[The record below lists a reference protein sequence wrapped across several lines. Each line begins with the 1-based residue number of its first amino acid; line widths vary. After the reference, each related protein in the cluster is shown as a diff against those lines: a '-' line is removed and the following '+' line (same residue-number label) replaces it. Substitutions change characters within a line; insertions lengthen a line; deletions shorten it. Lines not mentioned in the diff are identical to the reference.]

1 MTPNTFLWRFINS
14 TTYTVTSFVVFAAR
28 FAFLAFCSARFA
40 CWYFFLICFFWKKKF
55 PQSWFFLNRDYP
67 QVFFE
72 QRPLLPLS
80 LLWIADA
87 PLFLYGAFLRFCII
101 IRPVRF
107 PNRKMLSA
115 FCSVLCAASIPVFS
129 CSVSLTFECA
139 LFNTVIPAISAAFFT
154 GERWYISDWGL
165 ISFSNF
171 QTGFSF
177 FFFSS

>member
-28 FAFLAFCSARFA
+28 FAFFSVLFGALR
-40 CWYFFLICFFWKKKF
+40 LLV
-55 PQSWFFLNRDYP
+55 FFLN
-67 QVFFE
+67 
-72 QRPLLPLS
+72 LLFLKKIS
-80 LLWIADA
+80 SKLIFSWIGIIRKCF
-87 PLFLYGAFLRFCII
+87 LNKGLCFRFLCSELQTRRFFLYGAFLRFCII

-171 QTGFSF
+171 RRVLAF

>member
-40 CWYFFLICFFWKKKF
+40 CWYFFLICFFWKNFLKAD
-55 PQSWFFLNRDYP
+55 FFLKSGLSAS
-67 QVFFE
+67 VFWTKAFASAFSALNC
-72 QRPLLPLS
+72 RR
-80 LLWIADA
+80 AA
-87 PLFLYGAFLRFCII
+87 FLYGAFLRFCII

-171 QTGFSF
+171 RRVLAF

>member
-1 MTPNTFLWRFINS
+1 MTPNTFLWRLYKFNN
-14 TTYTVTSFVVFAAR
+14 VHRNVLCGLCGSFCLLGVLFGALR
-28 FAFLAFCSARFA
+28 
-40 CWYFFLICFFWKKKF
+40 CWYFFLICFFWKNFLKAD
-55 PQSWFFLNRDYP
+55 FFLKSGLSAS
-67 QVFFE
+67 VFWTKAFASAFSALNC
-72 QRPLLPLS
+72 RR
-80 LLWIADA
+80 AA
-87 PLFLYGAFLRFCII
+87 FLYGAFLRFCII

-171 QTGFSF
+171 RRVLAF